1 MIWVFWIYRALVALG
16 LLAIA
21 LQLAVLGWRR
31 PLEISESAPL
41 LLTLAIV
48 ALALAVIALM
58 RRRAASLALL
68 AAAIATTLFLGM
80 VVPLLALVPP
90 LQNSRF
96 SPRCVPVPAPPSR
109 RLRATPVGTRFR
121 RDERRDAYTAHGRP
135 DPPSL
140 AVPRTAR
147 GVGLAGSDMTR
158 PAFAK
163 TLQER
168 LP

>member
-68 AAAIATTLFLGM
+68 AAAIASTLFLGM
-80 VVPLLALVPP
+80 LPFMPAYRMAWWQTPAFQYVLLGAGLLLFRARSGAAPC
-90 LQNSRF
+90 
-96 SPRCVPVPAPPSR
+96 PR
-109 RLRATPVGTRFR
+109 R
-121 RDERRDAYTAHGRP
+121 RDH
-135 DPPSL
+135 
-140 AVPRTAR
+140 R
-147 GVGLAGSDMTR
+147 G
-158 PAFAK
+158 
-163 TLQER
+163 
-168 LP
+168 